1 MHELKA
7 MMAGSVWE
15 VCVEVGD
22 KVEEG
27 QDVVILE
34 SMKME
39 IPLASEVTGTVKEV
53 RVSKDDFVNEDDVL
67 IVID

>member
-15 VCVEVGD
+15 VYVKVGD

-39 IPLASEVTGTVKEV
+39 IPIASDVSGTVKEV
-53 RVSKDDFVNEDDVL
+53 RVSKDDFVNEDNVL
-67 IVID
+67 VVLE